1 MNTGFTFAQGY
12 GWPTVVVG
20 VIAVVGFA
28 AILIYLERNHV
39 KRIHTFID
47 LRLARRLQTGG
58 EAVKRK
64 PLFWLTLTGV
74 VFAFI
79 ALAQPHWG
87 MKMEEEVQRSH
98 DLLFVLDVSE
108 SMLAENPIPSRLERA
123 KQKISSILDRTAGD
137 RYGLIA
143 FSGSAELMCPLTL
156 DQGYFRTILN
166 AVDTDSISLE
176 GTDIS
181 TAIELATATYQDQ
194 SNSTGETNA
203 NSRAIILIS
212 DGEQVE
218 GDAVS
223 LATIAGEYARVYV
236 IGVGDPRGTE
246 ITYTNRLGR
255 RSTVMNGAAPHISKL
270 DEATLSQIAIEGGG
284 GYIRST
290 ASNRDVEEL
299 YGLISQLFT
308 RDVEGEMSE
317 RLMNRFQWPLAVAI
331 FCFMAEGF
339 WLVLL
344 PWLRKD
350 EDEYGEQATGE
361 KAHA

>member
-1 MNTGFTFAQGY
+1 MNNGIRFADGY
-12 GWPTVVVG
+12 GWPLIIAGTLVVCVF
-20 VIAVVGFA
+20 AV
-28 AILIYLERNHV
+28 ILIRLERQHA

-47 LRLARRLQTGG
+47 MRLAARLQSGG
-58 EAVKRK
+58 EASKRK
-64 PLFWLTLTGV
+64 PLFWFAFTGV
-74 VFAFI
+74 LFAFI

-87 MKMEEEVQRSH
+87 MSMEEDVQRSH

-108 SMLAENPIPSRLERA
+108 SMLAENPVPNRLERA
-123 KQKISSILDRTAGD
+123 KQKISSILDRTTGD

-156 DQGYFRTILN
+156 DQGYFRTVLN

-181 TAIELATATYQDQ
+181 AALELAMATYQDQ
-194 SNSTGETNA
+194 ENGGDAGGQSQ
-203 NSRAIILIS
+203 AIILIS

-223 LATIAGEYARVYV
+223 LATAAGEFARVYV
-236 IGVGDPRGTE
+236 VGVGDPAGVE
-246 ITYTNRLGR
+246 ISYTNRFGGR
-255 RSTVMNGAAPHISKL
+255 TRAMQGGEPHVSKL
-270 DEATLSQIAIEGGG
+270 DEETLSRIAIEGGG

-290 ASNRDVEEL
+290 ASNRDVDEL
-299 YGLISQLFT
+299 YGLIDQLFT
-308 RDVEGEMSE
+308 KDVEGELSE
-317 RLMNRFQWPLAVAI
+317 RLVNRYQWPLFVAI
-331 FCFMAEGF
+331 LCFMIEGY

-350 EDEYGEQATGE
+350 EDEYGEGVNEE

>member
-1 MNTGFTFAQGY
+1 MNDGFTLAQGY
-12 GWPTVVVG
+12 GWPLIIAGVVAGSV
-20 VIAVVGFA
+20 FA
-28 AILIYLERNHV
+28 AILIYLERNHM

-47 LRLARRLQTGG
+47 MRLAARLQSGG
-58 EAVKRK
+58 EPGKRK
-64 PLFWLTLTGV
+64 PLFWFSLVGMLL
-74 VFAFI
+74 AFL

-87 MKMEEEVQRSH
+87 SRMEEEVQRSH

-108 SMLAENPIPSRLERA
+108 SMLATNPVPSRLERA
-123 KQKISSILDRTAGD
+123 KQKISSILDRTSGD

-156 DQGYFRTILN
+156 DEGYFRTVLN
-166 AVDTDSISLE
+166 AVDTDSISLK

-181 TAIELATATYQDQ
+181 AAIEVAMATYQDRENG
-194 SNSTGETNA
+194 SVDANA

-218 GDAVS
+218 GDAIT
-223 LATIAGEYARVYV
+223 LAGSAGELARVYV

-246 ITYTNRLGR
+246 ITYTNRLGLR
-255 RSTVMNGAAPHISKL
+255 TKVMQGGKPHISKL
-270 DEATLSQIAIEGGG
+270 DEETLSRIAIEGGG

-290 ASNRDVEEL
+290 ASNRDVDEL
-299 YGLISQLFT
+299 YGLIEQLFA
-308 RDVEGEMSE
+308 RDIEGEMSE
-317 RLMNRFQWPLAVAI
+317 RLVNRFQWPLSIAI
-331 FCFMAEGF
+331 VCFMIEGF

-350 EDEYGEQATGE
+350 EDEYGEKILKE